1 MFFLRS
7 ARHGGIT
14 TYGHCRLKGTSPPP
28 QPGRPQGIP
37 SHSEF
42 WKQVSWLFQ
51 PRIFKVLANLAKLG
65 TLALCLQFSS
75 AKESQVTPVTAGYA
89 PEDACSEHGL
99 ASVLMPATG
108 NQYSRYILIG
118 SQELLGASLDWGT
131 GRPELLIC
139 VPQKVDTHA

>member
-1 MFFLRS
+1 MVSSVRVARPCLILKFTLPNGWTEKEERSFLS
-7 ARHGGIT
+7 SGIM
-14 TYGHCRLKGTSPPP
+14 
-28 QPGRPQGIP
+28 
-37 SHSEF
+37 
-42 WKQVSWLFQ
+42 
-51 PRIFKVLANLAKLG
+51 RIFKVLANLAKLG

-99 ASVLMPATG
+99 ASVLLPATG